1 MPPEDVDVW
10 SSSVFVFNEASES
23 IGTCG
28 SFTYTVNGLDAALY
42 TLAANEITFAPGDL
56 SLVG

>member
-1 MPPEDVDVW
+1 MAPSVR